1 MTPLDTKQLEQKLT
15 AQDWDGAKQVL
26 RDFFDQEMTPQERGE
41 AYVAAAELYL
51 QVNNAID
58 KQYSEE
64 LASAIKNLQQLDQSE
79 KKLDDAGGLID
90 ARKAIKNS

>member
-1 MTPLDTKQLEQKLT
+1 MTPLDTKQLEENLSAKN
-15 AQDWDGAKQVL
+15 WDSAKQIL
-26 RDFFDQEMTPQERGE
+26 QDFFAQELTPQEQGE

-64 LASAIKNLQQLDQSE
+64 LDSAIKKLQHLNKSE
-79 KKLDDAGGLID
+79 KKLDDAGGLME
-90 ARKAIKNS
+90 ARKTISNS